1 MAVNL
6 VKAFTTINKILALLA
21 IGILTACSDDNV
33 GPGIPNVPVNEQI
46 SVNSLQY
53 PMLRQ
58 DGGYAYI
65 QSGYR
70 GIIVVRQTASSYYAF
85 ERACPYDPDASCG
98 VVSVDQSNLFLTHTC
113 CGSQFNFQG
122 NVTAGPAVYGLLQY
136 KTSLV
141 NNILYIT
148 N

>member
-1 MAVNL
+1 M
-6 VKAFTTINKILALLA
+6 
-21 IGILTACSDDNV
+21 GILTACSDDNV